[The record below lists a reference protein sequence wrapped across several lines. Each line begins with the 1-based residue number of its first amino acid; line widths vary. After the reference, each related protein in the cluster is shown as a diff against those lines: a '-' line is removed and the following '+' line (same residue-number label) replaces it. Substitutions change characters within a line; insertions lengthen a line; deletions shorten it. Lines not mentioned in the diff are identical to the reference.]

1 MHYQWKMG
9 NVKTT
14 LNRNVILTKDA
25 TIQSNYN
32 EQYSSKNNIKVFNMK
47 KRDKQNLREDFI
59 DLVKKDL
66 NVDLELRDVVAIHH
80 LPSDRPFVMSSTKRT
95 LFFKFFFA
103 RMTFLLASLLN
114 SLTIIGFS
122 PGRSEGKWCMATTS
136 RSSKTKG
143 MSCVQRKT

>member
-1 MHYQWKMG
+1 MPQKNVLG

-32 EQYSSKNNIKVFNMK
+32 EQYSRKNNIKVFNIK

-66 NVDLELRDVVAIHH
+66 NVDLELRDVVAIHR
-80 LPSDRPFVMSSTKRT
+80 LPSDRPGEKQ
-95 LFFKFFFA
+95 
-103 RMTFLLASLLN
+103 LLSDY
-114 SLTIIGFS
+114 LTVV
-122 PGRSEGKWCMATTS
+122 P
-136 RSSKTKG
+136 KG

>member
-1 MHYQWKMG
+1 MQEKIDALSMENENLKGQLDATKNVLG

-32 EQYSSKNNIKVFNMK
+32 EQYSGKNNIKVFNMK

-66 NVDLELRDVVAIHH
+66 
-80 LPSDRPFVMSSTKRT
+80 KC
-95 LFFKFFFA
+95 
-103 RMTFLLASLLN
+103 
-114 SLTIIGFS
+114 GF
-122 PGRSEGKWCMATTS
+122 R
-136 RSSKTKG
+136 TKG
-143 MSCVQRKT
+143 CKR